1 MGASKQKTETELP
14 EFQQEFLEETVIPA
28 AKDIFATPFT
38 PYEGNRVAGLDP
50 RYGEATDIYRGF
62 RDENAYSP
70 DVFGSRVEA
79 NLANLGTN
87 VDPYLAAQQRQFDI
101 AGTQQEADLVRSG
114 AFGNVRR
121 GLVEAEQAAAEN
133 IAREQMVEDIRQQ
146 DLNRAM
152 GLTQQQIASEQA
164 LAGQAAGGLTQLGQ
178 VGTLQGQLALDAP
191 YEEFLRGI
199 NYPMQAFGVLPM
211 AAGTIPGGLGT
222 STQISRP
229 GFGSYLSG
237 GASLAGALFGASDV
251 RLKSNIERTGN
262 HKGVNYYRWTWNG
275 EAKRIGVDSHPT
287 SGVMAHELASTH
299 PHLVVAGEDGYL
311 RVNYDGLHRE
321 QMESA

>member
-14 EFQQEFLEETVIPA
+14 EFQQKFLEETVIPA

-38 PYEGNRVAGLDP
+38 PYEGDFVAGLDP
-50 RYGEATDIYRGF
+50 RYDEATDIYRGF
-62 RDENAYSP
+62 RDEDAYSP

-79 NLANLGTN
+79 NLANMGTN

-101 AGTQQEADLVRSG
+101 ARTQQEADLVRSG
-114 AFGNVRR
+114 AFGNERR
-121 GLVEAEQAAAEN
+121 GLVEAEQAAAQN

-146 DLNRAM
+146 DLNRATD
-152 GLTQQQIASEQA
+152 LTQRQIASEQA

-178 VGTLQGQLALDAP
+178 VGTLQDQLVLDAQV
-191 YEEFLRGI
+191 EDFQRRV
-199 NYPMQAFGVLPM
+199 NYPMQAFGVLPA

-222 STQISRP
+222 STQTSRP
-229 GFGSYLSG
+229 GFGGYLSA
-237 GASLAGALFGASDV
+237 GASLGSLFAGSDV

-262 HKGVNYYRWTWNG
+262 HKGVNYYRWTWND

-287 SGVMAHELASTH
+287 SGVMAHELSSTH
-299 PHLVVAGEDGYL
+299 PHLVTAGQDGYL

>member
-14 EFQQEFLEETVIPA
+14 EFQQKFLEETVIPA

-38 PYEGNRVAGLDP
+38 PYEDDRVAGLDP
-50 RYGEATDIYRGF
+50 RYDEATDIYRGF
-62 RDENAYSP
+62 RDEDAYSP
-70 DVFGSRVEA
+70 DAFGSRVEA

-101 AGTQQEADLVRSG
+101 ARTQQEADLVRSG
-114 AFGNVRR
+114 AFGNERR

-133 IAREQMVEDIRQQ
+133 IAREQMVEGFRQQ
-146 DLNRAM
+146 DLNRATD
-152 GLTQQQIASEQA
+152 LTQRQIASEQA
-164 LAGQAAGGLTQLGQ
+164 LAGEAAGGLTQLGQ
-178 VGTLQGQLALDAP
+178 VGTLQDQLALDAQF
-191 YEEFLRGI
+191 EEFLRMTG
-199 NYPMQAFGVLPM
+199 YPMQAFGVLPA

-222 STQISRP
+222 ATQTSRP
-229 GFGSYLSG
+229 GFGSYLSA
-237 GASLAGALFGASDV
+237 GASIAGLLSDV

-262 HKGVNYYRWTWNG
+262 HKGVNYYRWTWND
-275 EAKRIGVDSHPT
+275 EAKRIGADSHPT
-287 SGVMAHELASTH
+287 SGVMAHELAGTH
-299 PHLVVAGEDGYL
+299 PHLVTAGQDGYL

>member
-14 EFQQEFLEETVIPA
+14 EFQQKFLEETVIPA

-38 PYEGNRVAGLDP
+38 PYEDDRVAGLDP
-50 RYGEATDIYRGF
+50 RYDEATDIYRGF
-62 RDENAYSP
+62 RDEDAYSP

-101 AGTQQEADLVRSG
+101 ARTQQEADLVRSG
-114 AFGNVRR
+114 AFGNERR

-133 IAREQMVEDIRQQ
+133 IAREQMVEGFRQQ

-178 VGTLQGQLALDAP
+178 VGTLQDQLVLDAQV
-191 YEEFLRGI
+191 EDFQRRV
-199 NYPMQAFGVLPM
+199 NYPMQAFGVLPA

-222 STQISRP
+222 STQTSRP
-229 GFGSYLSG
+229 GFGSYLSS
-237 GASLAGALFGASDV
+237 GASIAGLFAGSDV

-262 HKGVNYYRWTWNG
+262 HKGVNYYRWTWND

-287 SGVMAHELASTH
+287 SGVMAHELSSTH
-299 PHLVVAGEDGYL
+299 PHLVTAGQDGYL

>member
-62 RDENAYSP
+62 RDEDAYSP

-178 VGTLQGQLALDAP
+178 VGTLQEQLALDAP
-191 YEEFLRGI
+191 YEEFLRETS
-199 NYPMQAFGVLPM
+199 YPMQAFGVLPM

-222 STQISRP
+222 ATQTSRP

-237 GASLAGALFGASDV
+237 GASLAGALFGSDV

-299 PHLVVAGEDGYL
+299 PHLVTAGEDGYL

>member
-1 MGASKQKTETELP
+1 MGASKKTTETELP

-38 PYEGNRVAGLDP
+38 PYEGTRVAGLDP

-62 RDENAYSP
+62 RDEDAYSP
-70 DVFGSRVEA
+70 EEFGSRVEA
-79 NLANLGTN
+79 NLATLGTN

-101 AGTQQEADLVRSG
+101 ARTQQEADLVRSG

-133 IAREQMVEDIRQQ
+133 IARERMVEDIRQQ

-164 LAGQAAGGLTQLGQ
+164 LAGQAATGLTSLGQ
-178 VGTLQGQLALDAP
+178 VGTLQDQLARDAQF
-191 YEEFLRGI
+191 EEFLRETG
-199 NYPMQAFGVLPM
+199 YPMQAFGVLPM

-222 STQISRP
+222 ATQTSRP
-229 GFGSYLSG
+229 GFGGFLSA
-237 GASLAGALFGASDV
+237 GASLAAPFIPSDV

-262 HKGVNYYRWTWNG
+262 HKGVNYYRWTWND

-287 SGVMAHELASTH
+287 SGVMAHELANTH
-299 PHLVVAGEDGYL
+299 PHLVTAGQDGYL

>member
-14 EFQQEFLEETVIPA
+14 EFQQKFLEETVIPA

-38 PYEGNRVAGLDP
+38 PYEGNRVAELSP
-50 RYGEATDIYRGF
+50 EYGEAAEIYRDF
-62 RDENAYSP
+62 RDEDAYSP
-70 DVFGSRVEA
+70 EEFGTRLEA
-79 NLANLGTN
+79 NLANLGMTS
-87 VDPYLAAQQRQFDI
+87 DPYLAAQQRQFDI
-101 AGTQQEADLVRSG
+101 ARTQQEADLVRSG
-114 AFGNVRR
+114 AFGNERR

-133 IAREQMVEDIRQQ
+133 IARERMVEDIRQQ

-164 LAGQAAGGLTQLGQ
+164 LAGQAATGLTGLGQ
-178 VGTLQGQLALDAP
+178 VGTLQDQLVLDAQV
-191 YEEFLRGI
+191 EEFLRRT
-199 NYPMQAFGVLPM
+199 NYPMQAFGVLPA

-222 STQISRP
+222 ATQTSRP

-237 GASLAGALFGASDV
+237 GASIAGALFGSDV

-262 HKGVNYYRWTWNG
+262 HKGVNYYRWTWND

-287 SGVMAHELASTH
+287 SGVMAHELANTH
-299 PHLVVAGEDGYL
+299 PHLVTAGQDGYL